1 MSAFFDFQEQSV
13 KTRTCVALA
22 RALGRPVVKQ
32 RALEYAYHTLP
43 EFRNVCAHGERLYCA
58 RAGKNIDKGFGELLR
73 AMSTV
78 VPA

>member
-43 EFRNVCAHGERLYCA
+43 EFRNVCAHGERLY
-58 RAGKNIDKGFGELLR
+58 
-73 AMSTV
+73 
-78 VPA
+78 